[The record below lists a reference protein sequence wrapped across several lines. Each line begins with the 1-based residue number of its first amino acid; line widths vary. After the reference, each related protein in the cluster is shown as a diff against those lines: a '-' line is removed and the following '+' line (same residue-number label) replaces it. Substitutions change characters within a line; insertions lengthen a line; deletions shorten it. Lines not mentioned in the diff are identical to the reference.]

1 MSSVQELLTLY
12 HRRGFLI
19 FLEIPDSATFR
30 NFESARATTI
40 DPLTGKIRPPA
51 GGPPEGSKEGLCRL
65 SGRGCGTPSSPQVSI
80 PHLGPVPSCVSG
92 MPTQDRIAK
101 CGHFLRSDLFFVPL
115 PQDACIDRRHDH
127 HSRTSTTLLEP
138 DVALTPYIQNGALL
152 LFWRQLFRCIP
163 ASHLHIS
170 LLRISSANSLVCGTC
185 HDSYYAPAH
194 SESAWFHSHMSLLCV

>member
-1 MSSVQELLTLY
+1 MACAPEAGATL
-12 HRRGFLI
+12 
-19 FLEIPDSATFR
+19 
-30 NFESARATTI
+30 

-51 GGPPEGSKEGLCRL
+51 GGPPGGSKEGLCRL

-92 MPTQDRIAK
+92 MPAQDRIAK

-115 PQDACIDRRHDH
+115 RQDACIDRRHDH

-152 LFWRQLFRCIP
+152 LLAAVVQVHTRLPPSYLTLAYLECQLPCLWYLP
-163 ASHLHIS
+163 
-170 LLRISSANSLVCGTC
+170 
-185 HDSYYAPAH
+185 
-194 SESAWFHSHMSLLCV
+194 